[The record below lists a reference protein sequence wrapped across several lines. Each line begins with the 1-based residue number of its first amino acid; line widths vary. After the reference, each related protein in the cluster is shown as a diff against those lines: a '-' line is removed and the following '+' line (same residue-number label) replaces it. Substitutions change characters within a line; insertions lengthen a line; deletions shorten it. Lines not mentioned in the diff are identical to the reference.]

1 MDKKHRKFS
10 KSSPCYQKVYKS
22 ETLILGEN
30 SNIKNILST
39 PEFIC
44 PDEQFEIDVNTILQ
58 VSCVSDSSGLIVIDS
73 LDIVVHGAAKF
84 TEFELIEKNGC
95 PNGCPAGT
103 FSGLISPDEKAITLI
118 YDNFSV
124 DCEGTGV
131 NLKCCMNFFQLVADE
146 SNEMQK
152 INFDVTLRGFSSLD
166 EGCGGQF
173 NDNFESEINIGTT
186 LIVKGDK

>member
-30 SNIKNILST
+30 SNVKNILST

-73 LDIVVHGAAKF
+73 LDIVVNGSAKF
-84 TEFELIEKNGC
+84 TEFELIEK
-95 PNGCPAGT
+95 NGCPAGT

-152 INFDVTLRGFSSLD
+152 INFDVTLRGFASLD